1 MATDMWQL
9 FPTATLE
16 EGTSPHATTLYDRFH
31 IPTFM
36 NKADLL
42 KEPSGEPQDYC
53 SLLRAR

>member
-1 MATDMWQL
+1 MWQL